1 MPTSKA
7 KPFSTEAQAQKKSK
21 RLCRSA
27 SVCGKLVDNAGCTME
42 GIANS
47 IKRVTDIMSEIT
59 AASQEQSAGIGEVN
73 RAITHMDEM
82 TQQMPLW

>member
-1 MPTSKA
+1 
-7 KPFSTEAQAQKKSK
+7 
-21 RLCRSA
+21 
-27 SVCGKLVDNAGCTME
+27 ME